1 MTPISDGVVIGIVLG
16 LVFAAVSYYL
26 YSRVTQLERKVG
38 LMENILLDLKV
49 TTEQTLLSS
58 TEGNEKHDDENHES
72 SSETRAAEVEMP
84 TYRQMSSNI
93 SEENDTTRVQ
103 DNSET
108 REVSVDQNV
117 PRVRTPSAIQV
128 EKEKTSVSTNY
139 EAMTYKEL
147 VTIARQK
154 GISGL
159 RNMSKAQV
167 IEALRGSP
175 NGSSNFGWSM
185 GDNDGKSV
193 ENLGSA
199 MDSIN
204 QGEVIASLELEPEP
218 EASLVS
224 SE

>member
-1 MTPISDGVVIGIVLG
+1 MTAISDGVVIGIVLG

-26 YSRVTQLERKVG
+26 YSRQSQLERKVS

-49 TTEQTLLSS
+49 TTEQTLLSA
-58 TEGNEKHDDENHES
+58 TEAPDTKEAIGPVNEAEEQNMNTNMYRDIMANNSEDEDGLKTE
-72 SSETRAAEVEMP
+72 
-84 TYRQMSSNI
+84 
-93 SEENDTTRVQ
+93 

-108 REVSVDQNV
+108 RDVTLDSMMPRSRSSPQN
-117 PRVRTPSAIQV
+117 IQV
-128 EKEKTSVSTNY
+128 EKDKASVSSNY

-147 VTIARQK
+147 VQIARQK

-167 IEALRGSP
+167 IDALRG
-175 NGSSNFGWSM
+175 NTGTSSSLANWTV
-185 GDNDGKSV
+185 NDSESTPI

-199 MDSIN
+199 MDIN
-204 QGEVIASLELEPEP
+204 NGEVIASLESGPES
-218 EASLVS
+218 SLVS